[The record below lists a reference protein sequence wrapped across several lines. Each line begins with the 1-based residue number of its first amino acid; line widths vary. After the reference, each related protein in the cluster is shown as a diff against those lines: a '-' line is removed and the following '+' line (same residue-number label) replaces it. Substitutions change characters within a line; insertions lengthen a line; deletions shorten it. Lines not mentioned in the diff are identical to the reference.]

1 MMTIRGMT
9 LERGMS
15 MRTEGTERARQR
27 AGETDGFLP
36 MKELSGTDRGP
47 IEEEALLHLLL
58 RGDPEGLRHVKRRYH
73 DKLYSVAYRICNNH
87 PDAEEVLQD
96 VYLTAFQKIDRFEE
110 RSTLAT
116 WLYRITVNAALMKRR
131 SQRHSKSMVSLESV
145 GPFLGQ
151 DDNALRF
158 DGQVRS
164 QDDLLM
170 VKELYG
176 KIQEIV
182 DSLPDI
188 YQSVFSLRDLQGY
201 SIKETSR
208 ILKTTPA
215 AIKSRLHRGRFFI
228 KEELR
233 RYLADN

>member
-1 MMTIRGMT
+1 
-9 LERGMS
+9 
-15 MRTEGTERARQR
+15 MRTGGAERTEQPTSEMA
-27 AGETDGFLP
+27 GFLP
-36 MKELSGTDRGP
+36 VNGLSDSNSETIG
-47 IEEEALLHLLL
+47 EAALLLLL
-58 RGDPEGLRHVKRRYH
+58 KQGDPEGLQHIKRKYQ

-96 VYLTAFQKIDRFEE
+96 VYMTTVQKIDRFEE

-131 SQRHSKSMVSLESV
+131 SQRHSKAMVSLESV

-151 DDNALRF
+151 DENVLRF
-158 DGQVRS
+158 DGQARS

-182 DSLPDI
+182 GSLPEI

-208 ILKTTPA
+208 ILNTTPA
-215 AIKSRLHRGRFFI
+215 AVKSRMHRGRLY
-228 KEELR
+228 LR
-233 RYLADN
+233 QVLEGKMHEN

>member
-1 MMTIRGMT
+1 MKAESA
-9 LERGMS
+9 ERTDQHIGKS
-15 MRTEGTERARQR
+15 
-27 AGETDGFLP
+27 DGFLGARYQP
-36 MKELSGTDRGP
+36 QQSGDAV
-47 IEEEALLHLLL
+47 EEKTLLL
-58 RGDPEGLRHVKRRYH
+58 LKQGDPEGLHLIKRKYH
-73 DKLYSVAYRICNNH
+73 DKLYSVAYRICNSH

-96 VYLTAFQKIDRFEE
+96 VYMTTVQKIDRFEG

-131 SQRHSKSMVSLESV
+131 SQRHSKSMVSMESV

-151 DDNALRF
+151 DENVLRF
-158 DGQVRS
+158 DGQARS
-164 QDDLLM
+164 QDDLLT

-182 DSLPDI
+182 DSLPEI

-201 SIKETSR
+201 SIKETSK
-208 ILKTTPA
+208 ILNTTPA

-228 KEELR
+228 REELR

>member
-1 MMTIRGMT
+1 MKV
-9 LERGMS
+9 ERVEHS
-15 MRTEGTERARQR
+15 DQR
-27 AGETDGFLP
+27 AGETDGFLSTQHRQA
-36 MKELSGTDRGP
+36 ETNETVG
-47 IEEEALLHLLL
+47 EEALLLLL
-58 RGDPEGLRHVKRRYH
+58 KRGDPEGLQHIKRRYY

-96 VYLTAFQKIDRFEE
+96 VCMTVVRKIDRFEE

-131 SQRHSKSMVSLESV
+131 SQRHSKSMVSMDSV
-145 GPFLGQ
+145 GPYLAH
-151 DDNALRF
+151 DENVLRF
-158 DGQVRS
+158 DGQTRA

-182 DSLPDI
+182 DSLPEI

-208 ILKTTPA
+208 ILNTTPA

>member
-1 MMTIRGMT
+1 
-9 LERGMS
+9 
-15 MRTEGTERARQR
+15 MRTESVERAEQR
-27 AGETDGFLP
+27 TDEVAGFLP
-36 MKELSGTDRGP
+36 ARGSS
-47 IEEEALLHLLL
+47 EADCDTIAEADLL
-58 RGDPEGLRHVKRRYH
+58 RLLKQADPDGLHYIKRKYH
-73 DKLYSVAYRICNNH
+73 DKLYSVAYRICNSH

-96 VYLTAFQKIDRFEE
+96 VYMTAVQKIDRFEE

-131 SQRHSKSMVSLESV
+131 SQRHSKSMVPLESV

-151 DDNALRF
+151 ADNVLRF
-158 DGQVRS
+158 DEEARS

-176 KIQEIV
+176 KIEEIV
-182 DSLPDI
+182 GSLPEI
-188 YQSVFSLRDLQGY
+188 YQDVFSLRDLQGY
-201 SIKETSR
+201 SIKETSK
-208 ILKTTPA
+208 ILNTTPA

-228 KEELR
+228 KEELK

>member
-1 MMTIRGMT
+1 MKA
-9 LERGMS
+9 
-15 MRTEGTERARQR
+15 EGVEHSDQR
-27 AGETDGFLP
+27 AGETDVFLSTQHQQT
-36 MKELSGTDRGP
+36 ENNETVG
-47 IEEEALLHLLL
+47 EEALLLLL
-58 RGDPEGLRHVKRRYH
+58 KRGDPAGLKHIKRRYY

-96 VYLTAFQKIDRFEE
+96 VYMTVVRKIDRFEG

-131 SQRHSKSMVSLESV
+131 SQRHLKSMVPMDSV
-145 GPFLGQ
+145 GPYLAH
-151 DDNALRF
+151 DENVLRF
-158 DGQVRS
+158 DGQSRA

-182 DSLPDI
+182 DSLPEI

-208 ILKTTPA
+208 ILNTTPA

-228 KEELR
+228 KEELK
-233 RYLADN
+233 RYLGDN

>member
-1 MMTIRGMT
+1 
-9 LERGMS
+9 
-15 MRTEGTERARQR
+15 MRTERTERAEPRTKEM
-27 AGETDGFLP
+27 GGFLP
-36 MKELSGTDRGP
+36 VNGFSETNSDTIG
-47 IEEEALLHLLL
+47 EAALLLLL
-58 RGDPEGLRHVKRRYH
+58 KQGDPEGLQYIKRKYH

-96 VYLTAFQKIDRFEE
+96 VYMTTVQKIDRFEG

-131 SQRHSKSMVSLESV
+131 SQRHSKAMVSLESV

-151 DDNALRF
+151 DENVLRF
-158 DGQVRS
+158 DGQARS

-182 DSLPDI
+182 DSLPKI

-208 ILKTTPA
+208 ILNTTPA

-233 RYLADN
+233 RYLDDN

>member
-1 MMTIRGMT
+1 
-9 LERGMS
+9 
-15 MRTEGTERARQR
+15 MRAEKVQTRVRMDAFPGAKLPQTQSGGTS
-27 AGETDGFLP
+27 D
-36 MKELSGTDRGP
+36 
-47 IEEEALLHLLL
+47 EEEGLVQLLKK
-58 RGDPEGLRHVKRRYH
+58 GDPEGLEQIRHKYH
-73 DKLYSVAYRICNNH
+73 DKLYAVAYRICNNH

-96 VYLTAFQKIDRFEE
+96 VYMTTVQKIDRFEE

-131 SQRHSKSMVSLESV
+131 SQRHAKSMVCLDSV

-151 DDNALRF
+151 EDNVLRF
-158 DGQVRS
+158 DGLARS

-182 DSLPDI
+182 DSLPEI
-188 YQSVFSLRDLQGY
+188 YQDVFSLRDLEGY

-208 ILKTTPA
+208 MLKTTPA

-228 KEELR
+228 KEELK

>member
-1 MMTIRGMT
+1 
-9 LERGMS
+9 
-15 MRTEGTERARQR
+15 MRTAGAERAEQR
-27 AGETDGFLP
+27 TKAMGGFLP
-36 MKELSGTDRGP
+36 ANGFSGANSDP
-47 IEEEALLHLLL
+47 IGEADLLL
-58 RGDPEGLRHVKRRYH
+58 LLKQGDPEGLQHIKRKYH

-96 VYLTAFQKIDRFEE
+96 VYMTTVQKIDRFEH

-116 WLYRITVNAALMKRR
+116 CLYRITVNAALMKRR
-131 SQRHSKSMVSLESV
+131 SQRHSKAMVSLESV

-151 DDNALRF
+151 DENVLRF
-158 DGQVRS
+158 DGQARS

-182 DSLPDI
+182 DSLPEI

-201 SIKETSR
+201 SIKETSK
-208 ILKTTPA
+208 ILDTTPA

>member
-1 MMTIRGMT
+1 MTARGMKN
-9 LERGMS
+9 ERVYF
-15 MRTEGTERARQR
+15 MRTERTERAEQHTKEM
-27 AGETDGFLP
+27 GGLLPTDGFSDTSS
-36 MKELSGTDRGP
+36 ETIG
-47 IEEEALLHLLL
+47 EAALLDLLKQ
-58 RGDPEGLRHVKRRYH
+58 GDTEGLKQIKRKYH

-96 VYLTAFQKIDRFEE
+96 VYLTAVQKIDRFEE

-131 SQRHSKSMVSLESV
+131 SQRHAKAMVSLESV

-151 DDNALRF
+151 DENVLRF

-164 QDDLLM
+164 QDDLLT

-182 DSLPDI
+182 DSLPEI

-201 SIKETSR
+201 SIKETSK
-208 ILKTTPA
+208 LLNTTPA

-233 RYLADN
+233 RYLDDN

>member
-1 MMTIRGMT
+1 
-9 LERGMS
+9 
-15 MRTEGTERARQR
+15 MRTERTERAEPRTKEM
-27 AGETDGFLP
+27 GGFLP
-36 MKELSGTDRGP
+36 VNGFSETNSETIG
-47 IEEEALLHLLL
+47 EAALLLLL
-58 RGDPEGLRHVKRRYH
+58 KQGDPEGLQYIKRKYH

-96 VYLTAFQKIDRFEE
+96 VYMTTVQKIDRFEG

-131 SQRHSKSMVSLESV
+131 SQRHSKAMVSLESV

-151 DDNALRF
+151 DENVLRF
-158 DGQVRS
+158 DGQARS

-182 DSLPDI
+182 DSLPKI

-208 ILKTTPA
+208 ILNTTPA

-233 RYLADN
+233 RYLDDN

>member
-1 MMTIRGMT
+1 M
-9 LERGMS
+9 
-15 MRTEGTERARQR
+15 
-27 AGETDGFLP
+27 
-36 MKELSGTDRGP
+36 
-47 IEEEALLHLLL
+47 LLL
-58 RGDPEGLRHVKRRYH
+58 LKQGDPEGLQHIKRKYH

-96 VYLTAFQKIDRFEE
+96 VYMTTVQKIDRFEQ

-131 SQRHSKSMVSLESV
+131 SQRHSKAMVSLESV

-151 DDNALRF
+151 DENVLRF
-158 DGQVRS
+158 DEQARP

-182 DSLPDI
+182 DSLPEI

-208 ILKTTPA
+208 ILNTTPA